1 MKLTHKQEHVL
12 RVLSEARNDVQ
23 TTEWGAWYPVTVD
36 QVRGV
41 LSRLY
46 NRGLVRPTRFRGNTR
61 CWQITSLGRDV
72 LRYWD
77 RREKETTCPEE

>member
-12 RVLSEARNDVQ
+12 RVLDGESEVP
-23 TTEWGAWYPVTVD
+23 TTQWGAWYPLTVE
-36 QVRGV
+36 QARGIIN
-41 LSRLY
+41 RLY

-61 CWQITSLGRDV
+61 CWEITSLGRDV

-77 RREKETTCPEE
+77 KRRDAA